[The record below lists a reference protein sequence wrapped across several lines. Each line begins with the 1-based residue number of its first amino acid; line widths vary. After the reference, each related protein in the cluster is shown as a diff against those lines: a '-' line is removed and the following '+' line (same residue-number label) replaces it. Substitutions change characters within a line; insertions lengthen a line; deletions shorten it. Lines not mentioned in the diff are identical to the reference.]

1 MGLYKNLVPISKRKA
16 DAERV
21 LLKYPEYIPV
31 IIDKSEEISKIITK
45 QKFLVPKNISCAHLL
60 NTIRNMSNN
69 KINSSQAL
77 FLFCNNILAMP
88 HDSIDYLYDK
98 YKDKDDNYLYLYVC
112 YENTFGNQH
121 LKAIANIM
129 TDISPKNNPV

>member
-1 MGLYKNLVPISKRKA
+1 MGLSYKNSVPVSKRKA

-21 LLKYPEYIPV
+21 LLKYPDYIPV

-60 NTIRNMSNN
+60 TTIRKMSNQ

-77 FLFCNNILAMP
+77 FLFCDNILVMP
-88 HDSIDYLYDK
+88 HDSFEYLYNK
-98 YKDKDDNYLYLYVC
+98 YKDKEDKYLYLFVC
-112 YENTFGNQH
+112 YENTFGN
-121 LKAIANIM
+121 
-129 TDISPKNNPV
+129 